1 MKFVYVS
8 HPYIGDE
15 KKNVKKVREYCR
27 KLKKE
32 HPGWCLFNPLDN
44 MKFAHGCGL
53 SHDEFMEMDMEVLK
67 RCDAVVFCGNWKK
80 SKGCR
85 LEYEEAKK
93 LGLKIAEM
101 S

>member
-1 MKFVYVS
+1 
-8 HPYIGDE
+8 
-15 KKNVKKVREYCR
+15 
-27 KLKKE
+27 
-32 HPGWCLFNPLDN
+32 

-53 SHDEFMEMDMEVLK
+53 SHDEYMEMDMEVLK

-85 LEYEEAKK
+85 MEYDEAKK

-101 S
+101 T